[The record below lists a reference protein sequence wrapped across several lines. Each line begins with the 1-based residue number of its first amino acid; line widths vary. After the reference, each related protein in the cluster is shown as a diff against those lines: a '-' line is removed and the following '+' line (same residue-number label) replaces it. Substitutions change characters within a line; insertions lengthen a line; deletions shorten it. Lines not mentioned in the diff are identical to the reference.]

1 MARSTDSS
9 SRPDPVP
16 SRPDSPLFRPS
27 IWQRLR
33 RFLGIQRQ
41 EGRVFEFDDD
51 LVLALRALAERSQRS
66 EQEMAEEL
74 LALAIAQRDAAEAQ
88 LLRWR
93 ALSPREQQVV
103 ALVCLGYTNE
113 QIARRLTI
121 SRETVKT
128 HVRNVLWKLDL
139 TSKADLREA
148 LADWDFSAYEST
160 RL

>member
-1 MARSTDSS
+1 MARSTDNT

-16 SRPDSPLFRPS
+16 TRPDSPLFRPS
-27 IWQRLR
+27 LWQRLR
-33 RFLGIQRQ
+33 RFLGIQR
-41 EGRVFEFDDD
+41 ESGRVFEFDDE
-51 LVLALRALAERSQRS
+51 LVLALRALAERSQRT

-74 LALAIAQRDAAEAQ
+74 LALAIAQRDAAESQ
-88 LLRWR
+88 LMRWR

-113 QIARRLTI
+113 QIAHRLSI

-139 TSKADLREA
+139 KSKTELREA
-148 LADWDFSAYEST
+148 LADWDFSAYERT